1 MNIQLALGFI
11 LATLLVCAC
20 AAQDTPPNQ
29 NTPPNT
35 TSADEHKARELKLV
49 ALLNQKLTEAKAARD
64 AGDWNKAIAIL
75 EEASTI
81 DPSRDLLWFKLAEA
95 YRGAG
100 RYAEAATAYKKAIAI
115 KPIGAYYNNLGE
127 AEHKLGN
134 FRSAVEAYR
143 GAVQADPGN
152 AFQYYFNIGAIETN
166 TGDFEAANAAYDDA
180 IRANPGFAVPYYFK
194 GLNLLSDSQTVHG
207 KEVVPL
213 EASQV
218 FQKYLELA
226 PAGQYAALTRQT
238 LQFIAGNLVTTY
250 SKTSSPDRPSADQH
264 KGEPRR
270 DIPEG
275 AANMFILRKVQ
286 PSYPELARNARIQ
299 GPVIFDALISEDGD
313 ILSVGVL
320 AGNPFLVQAAL
331 DAVKQWKYN
340 RFPFIREPATV
351 QTQIWVNFA
360 LTSEP
365 QPGPVRLRLPDI
377 LQLLQNGLAPD
388 RVASLIHECKVSFDM
403 TDPTEHQ
410 LREAGGNDAVV
421 QAIKSNRP

>member
-1 MNIQLALGFI
+1 
-11 LATLLVCAC
+11 
-20 AAQDTPPNQ
+20 
-29 NTPPNT
+29 
-35 TSADEHKARELKLV
+35 
-49 ALLNQKLTEAKAARD
+49 
-64 AGDWNKAIAIL
+64 
-75 EEASTI
+75 
-81 DPSRDLLWFKLAEA
+81 
-95 YRGAG
+95 
-100 RYAEAATAYKKAIAI
+100 
-115 KPIGAYYNNLGE
+115 
-127 AEHKLGN
+127 
-134 FRSAVEAYR
+134 
-143 GAVQADPGN
+143 
-152 AFQYYFNIGAIETN
+152 
-166 TGDFEAANAAYDDA
+166 
-180 IRANPGFAVPYYFK
+180 VPYYFK

-365 QPGPVRLRLPDI
+365 QPGPVR
-377 LQLLQNGLAPD
+377 A
-388 RVASLIHECKVSFDM
+388 
-403 TDPTEHQ
+403 TPTERFGSRSRRFTDTRVQGLFRYDRSHRASASRGGRQRRRRAGHQ
-410 LREAGGNDAVV
+410 EQSPVSWHFHALLEATFSPCCCECLANQSRNKCVG
-421 QAIKSNRP
+421 K